1 VPPKLSLN
9 VDHVATVRE
18 ARKID
23 QPDPV
28 LAAGMAELAG
38 VDGITIHVRGDR
50 RHIQERD
57 LEILRKTVK
66 TKLNVEMAAT
76 QEMIRIACDVLPDI
90 VTLVP
95 ERPEEITTEG
105 GLNVP
110 HHRDVIR
117 NAAGLFREHGIEL
130 SLFVDP
136 DFDQIKAARD
146 VGAQVIEINTGR
158 YCEAKNAADREREY
172 RLILDSIRLATK
184 LRLEVAAG
192 HGLNVKNVG
201 PIAAIPEVRE
211 LNIGHSIIAR
221 AIFVGIERAVREMIE
236 AMQKATPL
244 ELT

>member
-1 VPPKLSLN
+1 MPPKLSLN

-130 SLFVDP
+130 SLFG
-136 DFDQIKAARD
+136 FRSDQSRARR
-146 VGAQVIEINTGR
+146 GR
-158 YCEAKNAADREREY
+158 
-172 RLILDSIRLATK
+172 
-184 LRLEVAAG
+184 AG
-192 HGLNVKNVG
+192 D
-201 PIAAIPEVRE
+201 
-211 LNIGHSIIAR
+211 
-221 AIFVGIERAVREMIE
+221 
-236 AMQKATPL
+236 
-244 ELT
+244 